1 MRCVEF
7 EDDIGFCALGLT
19 AELSRRQE
27 LLDSHI
33 VAAAKKEEQLNAEK
47 RHLKNRSAE
56 LEILLEERESELE
69 TMRTENTAQAAK
81 ARAQIEKLSS
91 ELIKQRATADE
102 VRSMQLWQTPLFH
115 CSVSTGSPQLRC
127 SFGRILF

>member
-1 MRCVEF
+1 MRCVEL

-69 TMRTENTAQAAK
+69 TMRTENAAQAAK

-91 ELIKQRATADE
+91 ELIKLRATADE
-102 VRSMQLWQTPLFH
+102 VR
-115 CSVSTGSPQLRC
+115 
-127 SFGRILF
+127 